1 MIRGLVFGAW
11 VEASPDFEKLLSLAA
26 SAGAQRHWRSM
37 GCTDDASARGI
48 LAWMLRRRWGM
59 TALREHARLK
69 LERLEFVGRGAQAAA
84 DRRSLASAASAA
96 RSRAAAA
103 FALSR
108 GSRTRRGGA

>member
-1 MIRGLVFGAW
+1 MKSRNLVMSKPLHEDQKLQLRAKPSRKTALVFM
-11 VEASPDFEKLLSLAA
+11 STKKLP
-26 SAGAQRHWRSM
+26 G
-37 GCTDDASARGI
+37 SARGI

-59 TALREHARLK
+59 TALRENARLK